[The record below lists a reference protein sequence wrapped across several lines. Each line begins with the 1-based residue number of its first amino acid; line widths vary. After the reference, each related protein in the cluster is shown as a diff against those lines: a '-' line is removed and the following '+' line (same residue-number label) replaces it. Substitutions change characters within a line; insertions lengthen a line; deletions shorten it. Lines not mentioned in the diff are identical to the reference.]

1 MLVQVRLLKT
11 KLGFFFLSV
20 LVGSLCKR
28 QLLINIYV
36 SHIYLY
42 KSSRVLVK
50 HEFIRYLKLFLN
62 NNRYVINEFITENH
76 NRYVINEFITENH
89 NRYVINEF
97 ITENHNHYVI
107 NEFIT
112 ESEKP

>member
-20 LVGSLCKR
+20 LVGSLFKR
-28 QLLINIYV
+28 QLHLHIYIYIYIYV

-62 NNRYVINEFITENH
+62 NNNLNSNPYLIRKLIYIIIYLTIT
-76 NRYVINEFITENH
+76 VTIT
-89 NRYVINEF
+89 VM
-97 ITENHNHYVI
+97 
-107 NEFIT
+107 
-112 ESEKP
+112 